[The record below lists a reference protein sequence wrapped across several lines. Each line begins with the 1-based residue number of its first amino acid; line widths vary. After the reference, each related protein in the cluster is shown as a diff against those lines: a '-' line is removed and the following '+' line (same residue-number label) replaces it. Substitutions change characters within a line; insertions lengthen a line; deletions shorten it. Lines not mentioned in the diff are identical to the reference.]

1 MFKPLILVCTV
12 IIITFAGA
20 CSGEYYAED
29 DFKTVKKID
38 THMHLHAESTIL
50 SALAKEDNFRLLD
63 VMVDV
68 PDYPPIEEQ
77 EKFALHQV
85 NVFPEQVDYLTAFTL
100 EHWDSAG
107 WADETIEKLKTS
119 FANGALGI
127 KLWKNIGMVYKD
139 SVGNFIMIDNPRFD
153 PVIQFIIDQNKT
165 VMGHLGE
172 PKNCWLPIEQMTV
185 NGDKEYFKNNPEY
198 HMFLHP
204 EYPSYEDQ
212 INARDRFLARHPDIR
227 FVGAHL
233 GSLEYDV
240 DSLAKRLD
248 KFPYMAVDMAA
259 RISHLQYQSK
269 SNREK
274 VRNFIIKYHDR
285 LIYATDS
292 GISSTSVPEESK
304 NELHKRWLSDW
315 KYFATDQS
323 MTVNEVDGEFQGLK
337 LPKTVMDD
345 IYRNNAIKW
354 FNIKN

>member
-1 MFKPLILVCTV
+1 
-12 IIITFAGA
+12 
-20 CSGEYYAED
+20 
-29 DFKTVKKID
+29 
-38 THMHLHAESTIL
+38 
-50 SALAKEDNFRLLD
+50 
-63 VMVDV
+63 
-68 PDYPPIEEQ
+68 
-77 EKFALHQV
+77 
-85 NVFPEQVDYLTAFTL
+85 
-100 EHWDSAG
+100 
-107 WADETIEKLKTS
+107 
-119 FANGALGI
+119 
-127 KLWKNIGMVYKD
+127 MVYKD
-139 SVGNFIMIDNPRFD
+139 SADNFIMIDNPRFD

-212 INARDRFLARHPDIR
+212 INARDRFLARHPDMR

-337 LPKTVMDD
+337 LPKTVIDD
-345 IYRNNAIKW
+345 IYRSNAVKW